1 MNQMIDLV
9 LCEHI
14 NIFPSGKSRKFLF
27 QAPAF
32 SWLEKGDK
40 VLVDTQ
46 YGESDAEVLRVC
58 TVREGTDQYDMIVAC
73 AGATEPIRKVIGKTV
88 LTKFDYKEGETK
100 DE

>member
-1 MNQMIDLV
+1 MELIDLV
-9 LCEHI
+9 LCTH
-14 NIFPSGKSRKFLF
+14 NKTRKFLF

-32 SWLEKGDK
+32 SCLEKGDK

-46 YGESDAEVLRVC
+46 YGESVAEVLCVC
-58 TVREGTDQYDMIVAC
+58 TVREGSYQYDMILKC

-88 LTKFDYKEGETK
+88 LTKFEYKEGENK

>member
-1 MNQMIDLV
+1 MDLIDLV
-9 LCEHI
+9 LCTHI
-14 NIFPSGKSRKFLF
+14 NILPSGKSGKFLF

-46 YGESDAEVLRVC
+46 YGESDAEVLHVC
-58 TVREGTDQYDMIVAC
+58 TVREGTDQYDMIIAC

>member
-9 LCEHI
+9 LCTH
-14 NIFPSGKSRKFLF
+14 NKTRKFLF

-32 SWLEKGDK
+32 SCLEKGDK

-46 YGESDAEVLRVC
+46 YGESDAEVLCVC
-58 TVREGTDQYDMIVAC
+58 AVREGTDQYDMIIAC

-88 LTKFDYKEGETK
+88 LTKFDYKKGEN
-100 DE
+100 EHE